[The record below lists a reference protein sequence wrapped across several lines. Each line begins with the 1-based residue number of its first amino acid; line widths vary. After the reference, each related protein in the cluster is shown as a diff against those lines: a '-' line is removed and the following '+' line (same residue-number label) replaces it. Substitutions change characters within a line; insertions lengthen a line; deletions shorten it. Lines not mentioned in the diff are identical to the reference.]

1 MIEELT
7 NKQLL
12 NIFIKWLDKKDLL
25 NLFMYEFIISH
36 KESFESFGLNVL
48 HKFNHINNTHKICY
62 LISHDIERKRMG
74 ENAILKAEQYRLDGI
89 MQKWIRLFES
99 L

>member
-48 HKFNHINNTHKICY
+48 HKFNHINNIHKICY
-62 LISHDIERKRMG
+62 LISCSLNLRQTKNGLLFWNNII
-74 ENAILKAEQYRLDGI
+74 NNLGI
-89 MQKWIRLFES
+89 KKQLF
-99 L
+99 